1 MSTQVNFVCWS
12 TADVTATIPTE
23 AAIQS
28 EQVLLAT
35 HSPLRITR
43 RGGISSKGTR
53 LVSETQVLNE
63 FLTTAPNAG
72 VIVATVLGES
82 GAGKSHLVRWA
93 HAMIRAAGDRPDRR
107 VIYLERAETSLKD
120 VVEKLLGDELGPE
133 LDEIRRR
140 MSTLG
145 AGTTLDEMEHKIL
158 SEMAEALRTATAD
171 SAFGRALVGENG
183 LRLFFI
189 DPLFER
195 HLLRPGSFIE
205 RRARHAL
212 YGRGADEPEVPLAF
226 TAAELPLDI
235 GEYEDVKAAAAATQR
250 LFRHLIANESMQ
262 AEAVRLVNELL
273 DVAVTRAASLNVGD
287 LYQAFNT
294 IRERLVGK
302 EIILLIEDVALIQGV
317 RRDLLDAIVQPG
329 VVNGVERYATVR
341 TMLAVTPSYYREL
354 LPETFRRRAEPTSPI
369 YEVDVELNAEAD
381 QEVLVDFVG
390 RYLNAARVGKR
401 ALESASPE
409 VPNRCN
415 DCEFLTGCHEAFGAS
430 RDGYGL
436 YPYNRAAALRA
447 VRACGEVDGQRLLFN
462 PRRVL
467 SRAIK
472 DVLNDNISLIEEG
485 RFPPAGLLSQ
495 EPGASRLP
503 QLPTHVRERFESDY
517 SKDDAARV
525 ETLISYWGNAGSEA
539 VNEGVLRAFSHPP
552 LPGLELGVQTLQKP
566 GRLEEGDNPRDGV
579 PRSVQRQL
587 DQIDSWSQ
595 GEVLPQAIAD
605 DMRKIIRE
613 AIVTRIDWSDF
624 IIREPDSPTLARAV
638 PEGARGVSIEGAR
651 ENIVRGVEPVLR
663 VARSARNATTFKGL
677 VLIKEG
683 FSQRAGDALPR
694 LDGMVYEALS
704 AAKRRIIEESE
715 VDDDSIVAG
724 AASLIRG
731 AAACGVLPDKAKDID
746 YVNAC
751 LWQDQSTRVDKDT
764 RAPEWLAAYN
774 EYLMVRGLAV
784 QRFTYGVG
792 AAQGNGAVHAVD
804 IQRLTKLIRK
814 ARDLANSDEEISAP
828 SWCVDANKRLKT
840 LVRVSRRQVEHWQ
853 VLLRRVRMHLPQGTT
868 WIETV
873 DAIADAVRVGKELG
887 FVRVP
892 NLAAVAELNEAAR
905 TWNATG
911 VVDVE
916 RLLGSVDAST
926 SPEAL
931 SRVVGV
937 QVGADLPRIADYLQ
951 SSAQWIDAGLRLAEG
966 PGDSPSDITTRLE
979 ATARRWSE
987 IVEDVTPHD

>member
-28 EQVLLAT
+28 EEVLLAT

-43 RGGISSKGTR
+43 RGGVTSKGTR
-53 LVSETQVLNE
+53 LVSETEVLKE
-63 FLTTAPNAG
+63 FLTATPNAG

-82 GAGKSHLVRWA
+82 GAGKSHLVRWI
-93 HAMIRAAGDRPDRR
+93 HAKMRAEGDRADRR
-107 VIYLERAETSLKD
+107 VIYLEKAETRFRD
-120 VVEKLLGDELGPE
+120 VVEKLLGDEQSPE

-140 MSTLG
+140 MSSLG
-145 AGTTLDEMEHKIL
+145 TGITLDEMEHKIL
-158 SEMAEALRTATAD
+158 AEMAEALRTATAD
-171 SAFGRALVGENG
+171 SAYGRALVGENG

-195 HLLRPGSFIE
+195 HLLRPGSFVE

-212 YGRGADEPEVPLAF
+212 YGRGADEPEVPLTF

-235 GEYEDVKAAAAATQR
+235 GDYEDVKAAAAATQR
-250 LFRHLIANESMQ
+250 LFRHLIANAQMQ
-262 AEAVRLVNELL
+262 TEAVRLVNELL

-294 IRERLVGK
+294 IRERLKGT
-302 EIILLIEDVALIQGV
+302 EIVLLIEDVALIQGV

-329 VVNGVERYATVR
+329 VVNGVEKYATIR
-341 TMLAVTPSYYREL
+341 TMLAVTPSYYREQ

-401 ALESASPE
+401 ALEAVSPD
-409 VPNRCN
+409 VPNKCTR
-415 DCEFLTGCHEAFGAS
+415 CEFLTGCHEAFGAS
-430 RDGYGL
+430 PSGYGL
-436 YPYNRAAALRA
+436 YPYNRAAVLRA
-447 VRACGEVDGQRLLFN
+447 VRACAEIDGERLLFN

-467 SRAIK
+467 ARAIK
-472 DVLNDNISLIEEG
+472 DVLDDNISVIEEG

-495 EPGASRLP
+495 EPGASRLA
-503 QLPTHVRERFESDY
+503 QLPTHVREKFESDY
-517 SKDDAARV
+517 SEDDAARI
-525 ETLISYWGNAGSEA
+525 ETLVNFWGNAGMDD
-539 VNEGVLRAFSHPP
+539 VHEGVLRAFSHPP
-552 LPGLELGVQTLQKP
+552 LPALELGDQRGERTA
-566 GRLEEGDNPRDGV
+566 GGEEGDRPRDGL
-579 PRSVQRQL
+579 PRSVQTQL
-587 DQIDSWSQ
+587 DQIDRWSQ

-605 DMRKIIRE
+605 DMRKILRE
-613 AIVTRIDWSDF
+613 AILTRIDWSDF
-624 IIREPDSPTLARAV
+624 VIREPDSPTLAKAV

-651 ENIVRGVEPVLR
+651 ENIIRGVEPVLH

-683 FSQRAGDALPR
+683 FPRRAGDALPR
-694 LDGMVYEALS
+694 LDGIVNECLS
-704 AAKRRIIEESE
+704 VARKRIIAELE
-715 VDDDSIVAG
+715 VDDDSLVAG

-731 AAACGVLPDKAKDID
+731 AAACGVLPDRPKDID
-746 YVNAC
+746 YVNAS
-751 LWQDQSTRVDKDT
+751 LWQDLSPRRDADS
-764 RAPEWLAAYN
+764 RAPEWLTAYD
-774 EYLMVRGLAV
+774 EYLAARAPAV

-792 AAQGNGAVHAVD
+792 AAQGNGAVHAID
-804 IQRLTKLIRK
+804 IQRLSKLIRR
-814 ARDLANSDEEISAP
+814 ARDLANSDQEISAP
-828 SWCVDANKRLKT
+828 SWCADANRRLKT
-840 LVRVSRRQVEHWQ
+840 LVRASRRQAEHWQ
-853 VLLRRVRMHLPQGTT
+853 TLLRRARGHLPEGTT

-873 DAIADAVRVGKELG
+873 DAITDAIRVGKDLG
-887 FVRVP
+887 FVRVA

-905 TWNATG
+905 SWNAASI
-911 VVDVE
+911 VDVE
-916 RLLGSVDAST
+916 RLLSGVDAAT

-937 QVGADLPRIADYLQ
+937 QVGNDLPRITEYLQ
-951 SSAQWIDAGLRLAEG
+951 SSAQWIDAGLRLAED
-966 PGDSPSDITTRLE
+966 PGDSPSDIATRLE
-979 ATARRWSE
+979 ATTRRWSE
-987 IVEDVTPHD
+987 IVEDVMPND